1 MISLHDHLYPQ
12 QVHQQPLF
20 ISSTARKDNTH
31 LTYREVVHKE
41 AMYDN
46 YMHTK
51 LYLYFSYFRDLCIYS
66 FMDLLV
72 LIMYLSCSIQSNT
85 YQER

>member
-31 LTYREVVHKE
+31 LTYRQVVHKE
-41 AMYDN
+41 AVYDN

-51 LYLYFSYFRDLCIYS
+51 MFLYFSYFSDLS
-66 FMDLLV
+66 V
-72 LIMYLSCSIQSNT
+72 
-85 YQER
+85 